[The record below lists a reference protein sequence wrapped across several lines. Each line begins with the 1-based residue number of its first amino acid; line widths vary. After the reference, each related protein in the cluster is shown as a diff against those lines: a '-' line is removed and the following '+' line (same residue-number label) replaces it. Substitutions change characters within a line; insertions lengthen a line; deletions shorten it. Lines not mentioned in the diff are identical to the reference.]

1 MSLTTKQ
8 IIDEF
13 NRPDPPVQPQYGEQ
27 CEEERPDEDEWPT
40 PDEVAFD
47 LANHA

>member
-13 NRPDPPVQPQYGEQ
+13 NRPDPCAVEGEYGQYVEDLYNDGLWPSN
-27 CEEERPDEDEWPT
+27 EELQD
-40 PDEVAFD
+40 D
-47 LANHA
+47 LDHE